1 MNLKRARRFTA
12 AIATVAAAGLVLSG
26 CVYLQIPT
34 GEYRPSQPQSS
45 GGPDV
50 DLSIPEGLEDYY
62 TQDVDWSECGDGFEC
77 AMIEVPLDYENP
89 DDRAIELSVV
99 RHLAEGKNRVGSLI
113 TNPGGPGGSGIGL
126 VRDSF
131 DYVFGSE
138 LIDNFDIVGFDPR
151 GVGESTPV
159 TCLDGDDMDAYNYD
173 IPPGKRGSDEWY
185 EFRDAAAEDFAKAC
199 EENSDG
205 ILEFIT
211 TENSARDIDVLR
223 GVLGDEEL
231 YYLGFSYGTF
241 LGATYAELF
250 PDQVGRL
257 VLDGAMDPTVRGSE
271 VGVTQMIGFESAL
284 RAYMESC
291 LAGDDCPFSGTTDQ
305 ALKDLNALLASVDA
319 KPLELSDGR
328 KVGGDSLV
336 LGILT
341 ALYSED
347 SWPYLTM
354 ALDGALS
361 GDGEIA
367 MLLADTYNGREGE
380 GRYADNSTESFTAY
394 NCMDYPDDSTVEENE
409 EADRK
414 IREEAPTIAE
424 FTTGGSNPCAFWAYP
439 PSGTRK
445 AISASGA
452 APIVVLGTTNDPA
465 TPYQWSV
472 NLAEQLESGVLV
484 TREGEGHTGYYKGN
498 SCVDEA
504 IEAYLVN
511 GDVPKDG
518 LTCSA

>member
-1 MNLKRARRFTA
+1 MNLKRTRRLFA
-12 AIATVAAAGLVLSG
+12 AIATVATAGLLSG
-26 CVYLQIPT
+26 CVYLQIPV
-34 GEYRPSQPQSS
+34 GEYRPPQPTSS
-45 GGPDV
+45 GGTSGA

-62 TQDVDWSECGDGFEC
+62 TQDVNWSECGSGFEC
-77 AMIEVPLDYENP
+77 AMVEVPLDYENP

-99 RHLAEGKNRVGSLI
+99 RHLAESDNRVGSLI
-113 TNPGGPGGSGIGL
+113 TNPGGPGGSGVAL
-126 VRDSF
+126 VRDSLDF
-131 DYVFGSE
+131 AFRTE
-138 LIDNFDIVGFDPR
+138 LVDNFDIVGFDPR

-159 TCLDGDDMDAYNYD
+159 TCLDGDEMDAYNYD

-185 EFRDAAAEDFAKAC
+185 EFRDESAEDFANAC
-199 EENSDG
+199 EDNSDG

-223 GVLGDEEL
+223 GVLGDTEL
-231 YYLGFSYGTF
+231 YYLGFSYGTY

-271 VGVTQMIGFESAL
+271 VGVIQMIGFENAL
-284 RAYMESC
+284 RAYMEDC
-291 LAGDDCPFSGTTDQ
+291 LSGKDCPFSGTTDQ

-328 KVGGDSLV
+328 MLGGDSLV

-341 ALYSED
+341 ALYSEE

-354 ALDGALS
+354 ALEGALE
-361 GDGEIA
+361 GDGETA
-367 MLLADTYNGREGE
+367 MLLADMYNGREGE
-380 GRYADNSTESFTAY
+380 GKYSDNSTEAFTAY
-394 NCMDYPDDSTVEENE
+394 NCMDYPDDGTQEEYD

-424 FTTGGSNPCAFWAYP
+424 FTTGGGNPCAYWAYP
-439 PSGTRK
+439 PSGTRDPI
-445 AISASGA
+445 AASGA

-472 NLAEQLESGVLV
+472 NLADQLESGVLV
-484 TREGEGHTGYYKGN
+484 TREGEGHTGYNKGN

-504 IEAYLVN
+504 IEAYLIEGV
-511 GDVPKDG
+511 VPKDG
-518 LTCSA
+518 LNCPA